1 MEHFRNCPI
10 CNISITYS
18 TKYTLKYA
26 NNRNSLCKSCR
37 GTSNFN
43 TMHDKMKSGE
53 LKYGFSNRSHTSNT
67 KNIISDN
74 VKVAYAEGRLNVTGE
89 NNPMYGT
96 HIPNKYKGITYDER
110 FGKEKSKLIR
120 EKISKKNIGE
130 NNPMY
135 GKPSPTGSGNGW
147 SGWYKGWY
155 FRSIYELSYMI
166 NIIERFKLEWKP
178 AESKK
183 YMVPYKYFDG
193 RNRTYMADFII
204 SNKYMVEC
212 KPRKRWNSKVV
223 QLKKNAAV
231 IFCNDNNLIYKM
243 VECNRLSRNEIID
256 VYNSGDLIFTD
267 RYDKKFKML

>member
-1 MEHFRNCPI
+1 MEYIRKCPN
-10 CNISITYS
+10 CNITIEYA

-26 NNRNSLCKSCR
+26 DNRNSLCKSCR

-43 TMHDKMKSGE
+43 KMHDKMKSGKLE
-53 LKYGFSNRSHTSNT
+53 YGFSNKSHSSDT
-67 KNIISDN
+67 KNNISKN
-74 VKVAYAEGRLNVTGE
+74 VKAAHTDGRLNINGE

-120 EKISKKNIGE
+120 DKISKKNIGE

-135 GKPSPTGSGNGW
+135 GKPSPMGSGNGW

-155 FRSIYELSYMI
+155 FRSISELSYMI
-166 NIIERFKLEWKP
+166 NIIERFKLEWRP
-178 AESKK
+178 AEYKK

-193 RNRTYMADFII
+193 RNRTYVADFII

-212 KPRKRWNSKVV
+212 KPRKLWNSKVV

-243 VECNRLSRNEIID
+243 VECNRLSKTEIID
-256 VYNSGDLIFTD
+256 IYNSGDLIFTN
-267 RYDKKFKML
+267 RYDKKFKMI